1 MSWSIDFYS
10 EGVRL
15 AIEALPVGIR
25 ASYAR
30 LTGLLTEFGLDL
42 RMPHTRAMGAGL
54 FELRPRGPEG
64 IARVFYCTRV
74 GRKIV
79 ILHVFI
85 KKTEETPKRELEIAR
100 RRQQEIVKT

>member
-1 MSWSIDFYS
+1 MSWSIGFYS

-15 AIEALPVGIR
+15 AIDAMPAGIR

-42 RMPHTRAMGAGL
+42 RMPHTRAMGNGL

-64 IARVFYCTRV
+64 VGRVFYCTRV
-74 GRKIV
+74 GRGII

-100 RRQQEIVKT
+100 RRQREMTRS

>member
-1 MSWSIDFYS
+1 MSWSIEFYS

-15 AIEALPVGIR
+15 AIEAMPAGIR

-42 RMPHTRAMGAGL
+42 RMPHTRAMGGGL

-64 IARVFYCTRV
+64 IGRVIYCTRV

-85 KKTEETPKRELEIAR
+85 KKTEETPKRELDIAR
-100 RRQQEIVKT
+100 RRLREIVKP

>member
-1 MSWSIDFYS
+1 MSWSIEFYS

-15 AIEALPVGIR
+15 AIEAMPTGIR

-30 LTGLLTEFGLDL
+30 LTGLLAEFGLDL
-42 RMPHTRAMGAGL
+42 RMPHTRAMGSGL

-74 GRKIV
+74 GRRII

-100 RRQQEIVKT
+100 RRQREIIKR